1 MNRVV
6 GGRIDKENMML
17 VETIQ
22 DVCLKIQ
29 DNKVT
34 FIQFSS
40 N

>member
-17 VETIQ
+17 VEAIQ

-34 FIQFSS
+34 LI
-40 N
+40 